1 MKDGLNSCIIYGA
14 IKREGLLV
22 KRKLN
27 EEKVKKE
34 NLTLIGLRL
43 SGFKYNNY
51 SSDDLGKK
59 VQYSW
64 VRKG

>member
-1 MKDGLNSCIIYGA
+1 MKDRLNSCIIYGA

-27 EEKVKKE
+27 EEEVKKG

-43 SGFKYNNY
+43 SRF
-51 SSDDLGKK
+51 
-59 VQYSW
+59 QI
-64 VRKG
+64 